1 MAVRSAEDAA
11 RARRRNAGVRGGG
24 GGSGG
29 ARGLRTGR
37 GTHTQTHADPKR
49 PGLCVWICARVRVC
63 VYEEKIYIYICIK
76 HTCIHT
82 HCIYTSSRAPRERK
96 HEREKVKRERETRR
110 KRERERKR
118 ESESNPVN
126 KRKGRAL
133 AAGPTPAWTR
143 RQKCLSNSSHYSDRK
158 RSGDFSLAIGGRG

>member
-37 GTHTQTHADPKR
+37 GTHTQTDADPKR
-49 PGLCVWICARVRVC
+49 PGLCVWICARVRVSVC
-63 VYEEKIYIYICIK
+63 EEKIYIYICIK

-96 HEREKVKRERETRR
+96 HEREKVKERERDKKKEGKR
-110 KRERERKR
+110 KEERERKQS
-118 ESESNPVN
+118 SEQAQGS
-126 KRKGRAL
+126 G
-133 AAGPTPAWTR
+133 AGGWTYPGLDATAKVFIKF
-143 RQKCLSNSSHYSDRK
+143 QPLQ
-158 RSGDFSLAIGGRG
+158 